1 MLTTENIFTEYPNI
15 VNTKQVQEMIG
26 AGRNTVLKLLSS
38 GEIQSIKIGK
48 NYKIPKIY
56 IIDYLNRLTKN

>member
-26 AGRNTVLKLLSS
+26 AGRNTVLKLLGS

-48 NYKIPKIY
+48 NYKVPKIY
-56 IIDYLNRLTKN
+56 ITDYLNRLTKI

>member
-26 AGRNTVLKLLSS
+26 AGRNTVLKLLGS

-48 NYKIPKIY
+48 NYKAPKIY
-56 IIDYLNRLTKN
+56 IIDYLNRLTKI